1 MFQGAVKKITLLYLQ
16 NMDDHMLEEQA
27 ADLPVFGEGNF
38 ISYTNWL
45 YRHIV
50 FCTLLNMHYY

>member
-1 MFQGAVKKITLLYLQ
+1 MLHGALLKITLLYLQ

-38 ISYTNWL
+38 ISYTN
-45 YRHIV
+45 YFII
-50 FCTLLNMHYY
+50 

>member
-1 MFQGAVKKITLLYLQ
+1 
-16 NMDDHMLEEQA
+16 MLEEQA

-45 YRHIV
+45 Y
-50 FCTLLNMHYY
+50 NMSSAKSAMWLVTERAL